1 MNEKLETATSYW
13 KYVFIAVILTAIFLF
28 LPFAIEYIIKN
39 GLYRPNSFEDEIWFS
54 FIGSYIGAIITVTIF
69 GVTVMLNR
77 HDINSAIERNKRNS
91 QINYELKIAEK
102 IYRFLLLSDYPLQS
116 PDTELVGLRKLLEDL
131 IVIRVYIKQN
141 LSNQDMQIAELS
153 TARKNFYNIASVQH
167 ILMEIDISTNMSQ
180 ISNEKNREKYSQFI
194 LNIIGNRN
202 EYAEELTVQYEKYIN
217 LLIKEIS

>member
-69 GVTVMLNR
+69 GATVMLNR

-141 LSNQDMQIAELS
+141 LSNQDLQIAELS

-202 EYAEELTVQYEKYIN
+202 EYAEELTVQYEKYIK